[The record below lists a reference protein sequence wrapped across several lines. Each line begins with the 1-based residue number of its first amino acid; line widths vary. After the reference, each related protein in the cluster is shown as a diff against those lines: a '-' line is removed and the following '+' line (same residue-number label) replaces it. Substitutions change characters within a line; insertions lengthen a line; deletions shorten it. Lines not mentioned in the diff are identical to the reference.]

1 MLGRIGFA
9 LACAPSRPASESCM
23 SRTWLVL
30 LLHCLLCWPVLLQ
43 AQQRLMVPELFPLHP
58 SPRDARYVVF
68 ADLCDD
74 IDLVSPVTLRRDGD
88 DLWYLDLRASR
99 DEVFCFAPPPPF
111 ASTLHAIELP
121 DAVLQADIDVR
132 LILYA
137 GEQIRETLLTSRP
150 AAIPP
155 SITGT
160 WHDAASPGQGINLT
174 LAPGQVLVAHWATFD
189 ADGAPLWLVGAGD
202 ADAAGGY
209 RRHVPL
215 ARLQQGQF
223 PGRGTR
229 PPEVL
234 PWGSAL
240 IEYLGCQRL
249 RLSWDAI
256 DDDRFPPGSRELVQY
271 SGEAT
276 NPCDLAA
283 FARASGRRLKLH
295 PVLVVP

>member
-1 MLGRIGFA
+1 
-9 LACAPSRPASESCM
+9 M

-30 LLHCLLCWPVLLQ
+30 LFPWLLCWPPLLQ

-58 SPRDARYVVF
+58 SPRDARYVIF

-74 IDLVSPVTLRRDGD
+74 IDLVSPVTLRRVDTST
-88 DLWYLDLRASR
+88 WYLDLRASR

-121 DAVLQADIDVR
+121 QAVLQADIDVR

-137 GEQIRETLLTSRP
+137 GEQIRETLLSSRP
-150 AAIPP
+150 VEVPP

-189 ADGAPLWLVGAGD
+189 ADGAPLWLVGAGA
-202 ADAAGGY
+202 ADAGGGY
-209 RRHVPL
+209 RRRIPL

-223 PGRGTR
+223 PGRSAR
-229 PPEVL
+229 RPEVL
-234 PWGSAL
+234 SWGTAQV
-240 IEYLGCQRL
+240 EYLGCQRL

-256 DDDRFPPGSRELVQY
+256 DDERFPAGSRELVQY
-271 SGEAT
+271 SGETT
-276 NPCDLAA
+276 NPCDLTA
-283 FARASGRRLKLH
+283 FAQANGRRLKFH
-295 PVLVVP
+295 PVQIVP